1 MKLMPA
7 SLHRSIAGV
16 EAFPPQHE
24 HAPERQRRDKKSVEQ
39 HRSRG
44 NSVVDQRQS
53 EQRDQPER
61 RGRKQSQKKAHEIP
75 PYPGGVPDR
84 LPPVLS
90 VSGRNLS
97 AGGAAPP
104 GLALSTLGSR
114 HNGIFPLFL
123 ALSCSPFAP
132 LLFRPESQRK
142 KGRPGKSR
150 PSGCFKGAFLG
161 KMPRISGDDGEWR
174 FPFRRD
180 APYYSELPVLAG
192 SIAKPTAFPFAAAP
206 TLMPGR
212 HFFFSLIE
220 VVIEFKIF
228 LVDLIGP
235 VLNAEDAD
243 GGFAVAEF
251 LTESMKR

>member
-7 SLHRSIAGV
+7 SLHRSIAL
-16 EAFPPQHE
+16 AWKRSRRSTSTP
-24 HAPERQRRDKKSVEQ
+24 PERQRRDKKSVEQ

-61 RGRKQSQKKAHEIP
+61 RGRKQSQKKAHECLPIP
-75 PYPGGVPDR
+75 AACRQAPSR
-84 LPPVLS
+84 TLRFRAKPPV
-90 VSGRNLS
+90 R
-97 AGGAAPP
+97 AATPP

-114 HNGIFPLFL
+114 HNGIFS
-123 ALSCSPFAP
+123 ALPCALVFPFCSAS
-132 LLFRPESQRK
+132 FRPESQRK

-150 PSGCFKGAFLG
+150 PSGCFKGAFSRQ

-212 HFFFSLIE
+212 HFF
-220 VVIEFKIF
+220 
-228 LVDLIGP
+228 
-235 VLNAEDAD
+235 
-243 GGFAVAEF
+243 
-251 LTESMKR
+251 